1 MFPDIKYE
9 MLQPGG
15 RRSPLV
21 KAISLQ
27 ALLFGEIASVLIS
40 CSFSGEGLLC

>member
-1 MFPDIKYE
+1 MKCYNQVADV
-9 MLQPGG
+9 LA
-15 RRSPLV
+15 LV